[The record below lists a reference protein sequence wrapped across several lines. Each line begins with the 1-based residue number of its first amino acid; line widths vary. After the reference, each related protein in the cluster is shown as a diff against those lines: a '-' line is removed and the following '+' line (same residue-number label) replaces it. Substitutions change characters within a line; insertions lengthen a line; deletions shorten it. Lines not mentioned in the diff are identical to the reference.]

1 MENKERDTWDDLFR
15 SKLQD
20 FEADTLPEDWKAIAD
35 RLPGKRIVPFRRTV
49 RYWVAAAVAALL
61 MVTGSI
67 YMYERPA
74 PVEMLTDSATP
85 EIERPD
91 ARKALPAQEAV
102 TVVEPLPAGRSVLA
116 ATVPS
121 SGRKNKTIETVLQG
135 MQTEEF
141 QSETP
146 AEADSKETVAMAAE
160 RETQVVT
167 RSMQK
172 EERKA
177 NGVVGTASEDVKKK
191 KNNTRKWSFGMGGG
205 SVSAGSDNALN
216 TYAFKNTTNQD
227 LELLSLNSPYFDRQ
241 AAKTEIHH
249 KTPVTVGISVSRSL
263 NNRFSLQSGV
273 TYTFLCSE
281 WETNGMYRNSTKQK
295 LHFIG
300 IPLSLSYRIAEWQ
313 KVQFYAAAGGMMEIN
328 VAGRLDTKR
337 YSEGKVFKHQREKT
351 RMDDLL
357 WSVNA
362 RVGASYPV
370 FRFLSLYAEAGIGY
384 YFDNHSPIETIR
396 SEKPFNVSLQ
406 AGFRFG
412 F

>member
-1 MENKERDTWDDLFR
+1 MENRERDTWDDLFR

-20 FEADTLPEDWKAIAD
+20 FEVDTLPEDWEAIAD
-35 RLPGKRIVPFRRTV
+35 RLADKRIVPFRRTV
-49 RYWVAAAVAALL
+49 RYWAAAVVALL

-67 YMYERPA
+67 HMYDRQGPVETLTDLETSKMERPA
-74 PVEMLTDSATP
+74 AV
-85 EIERPD
+85 
-91 ARKALPAQEAV
+91 KALPAEEAV
-102 TVVEPLPAGRSVLA
+102 TVVESLPAERHVLA
-116 ATVPS
+116 AMTRPP
-121 SGRKNKTIETVLQG
+121 GGKNKARKTVSHLL
-135 MQTEEF
+135 QTE
-141 QSETP
+141 
-146 AEADSKETVAMAAE
+146 DLRKETVTEADVKDME
-160 RETQVVT
+160 TVTSESETQVVT
-167 RSMQK
+167 RSLQK
-172 EERKA
+172 EEQKADEAIDATPEEGKKRK
-177 NGVVGTASEDVKKK
+177 NH
-191 KNNTRKWSFGMGGG
+191 TRKWSFGMGGG

-216 TYAFKNTTNQD
+216 TYAFKNTTHQD

-249 KTPVTVGISVSRSL
+249 KTPVTVGVSVSRYL
-263 NNRFSLQSGV
+263 NNRFSLQSGI

-313 KVQFYAAAGGMMEIN
+313 KIQFYAVAGGMMEIN

-362 RVGASYPV
+362 RVGAGYPV
-370 FRFLSLYAEAGIGY
+370 FRFLSLYAEAGVGY

>member
-1 MENKERDTWDDLFR
+1 MENRERDTWDDLFR

-20 FEADTLPEDWKAIAD
+20 FEVDTLPEDWEAIAD
-35 RLPGKRIVPFRRTV
+35 RLADKRIVPFRRTV
-49 RYWVAAAVAALL
+49 RYWAAAVVALL

-67 YMYERPA
+67 YMYDRQGPVETLTDLETSKMERPA
-74 PVEMLTDSATP
+74 AV
-85 EIERPD
+85 
-91 ARKALPAQEAV
+91 KALPAEEAV
-102 TVVEPLPAGRSVLA
+102 TVVESLPAERHVLA
-116 ATVPS
+116 ATTRPP
-121 SGRKNKTIETVLQG
+121 GGKNKARKTVSHLL
-135 MQTEEF
+135 QTE
-141 QSETP
+141 
-146 AEADSKETVAMAAE
+146 DLRKETVTEADVKDME
-160 RETQVVT
+160 TVTSESETQVVT
-167 RSMQK
+167 RSLQK
-172 EERKA
+172 EEQKADEAIDATPEEGKKRK
-177 NGVVGTASEDVKKK
+177 NH
-191 KNNTRKWSFGMGGG
+191 TRKWSFGMGGG

-216 TYAFKNTTNQD
+216 TYAFKNTTHQD

-249 KTPVTVGISVSRSL
+249 KTPVTVGVSVSRYL
-263 NNRFSLQSGV
+263 NNRFSLQSGI

-313 KVQFYAAAGGMMEIN
+313 KIQFYAVAGGMMEIN

-362 RVGASYPV
+362 RVGAGYPV
-370 FRFLSLYAEAGIGY
+370 FRFLSLYAEAGVGY

>member
-1 MENKERDTWDDLFR
+1 MENRERDTWDDLFR

-20 FEADTLPEDWKAIAD
+20 FEVDTLPEDWEAIAD
-35 RLPGKRIVPFRRTV
+35 RLADKRIVPFRRTV
-49 RYWVAAAVAALL
+49 RYWAAAVVALL
-61 MVTGSI
+61 MMTGSI
-67 YMYERPA
+67 YMYDRQGPVETLTDLETSKMERPA
-74 PVEMLTDSATP
+74 AV
-85 EIERPD
+85 
-91 ARKALPAQEAV
+91 KALPAEEAV
-102 TVVEPLPAGRSVLA
+102 TVVESLPAERHVLA
-116 ATVPS
+116 ATTRPP
-121 SGRKNKTIETVLQG
+121 GGKNKARKTVSHLL
-135 MQTEEF
+135 QTE
-141 QSETP
+141 
-146 AEADSKETVAMAAE
+146 DLRKETVTEADVKDME
-160 RETQVVT
+160 TVTSESETQVVT
-167 RSMQK
+167 RSLQK
-172 EERKA
+172 EEQKADEAIDATPEEGKKRK
-177 NGVVGTASEDVKKK
+177 NH
-191 KNNTRKWSFGMGGG
+191 TRKWSFGMGGG

-216 TYAFKNTTNQD
+216 TYAFKNTTHQD

-249 KTPVTVGISVSRSL
+249 KTPVTVGVSVSRYL
-263 NNRFSLQSGV
+263 NNRFSLQSGI

-313 KVQFYAAAGGMMEIN
+313 KIQFYAVAGGMMEIN

-362 RVGASYPV
+362 RVGAGYPV
-370 FRFLSLYAEAGIGY
+370 FRFLSLYAEAGVGY

>member
-1 MENKERDTWDDLFR
+1 MENRERDTWDDLFR

-20 FEADTLPEDWKAIAD
+20 FEVDTLPEDWEAIAD
-35 RLPGKRIVPFRRTV
+35 RLADKRIVPFRRTV
-49 RYWVAAAVAALL
+49 RYWAAAVVALL
-61 MVTGSI
+61 MMTGSI
-67 YMYERPA
+67 YMYDRQGPVETLTDLETSKMERPA
-74 PVEMLTDSATP
+74 AV
-85 EIERPD
+85 
-91 ARKALPAQEAV
+91 KALPAEEAV
-102 TVVEPLPAGRSVLA
+102 TVVKSLPAERHVLA
-116 ATVPS
+116 ATTRPP
-121 SGRKNKTIETVLQG
+121 GGKNKARKTVSHLL
-135 MQTEEF
+135 QTE
-141 QSETP
+141 
-146 AEADSKETVAMAAE
+146 DLRKETVTEADVKDME
-160 RETQVVT
+160 TVTSESETQVVT
-167 RSMQK
+167 RSLQK
-172 EERKA
+172 EEQKADEAIDATPEEGKKRK
-177 NGVVGTASEDVKKK
+177 NH
-191 KNNTRKWSFGMGGG
+191 TRKWSFGMGGG

-216 TYAFKNTTNQD
+216 TYAFKNTTHQD

-249 KTPVTVGISVSRSL
+249 KTPVTVGVSVSRYL
-263 NNRFSLQSGV
+263 NNRFSLQSGI

-313 KVQFYAAAGGMMEIN
+313 KIQFYAVAGGMMEIN

-362 RVGASYPV
+362 RVGAGYPV
-370 FRFLSLYAEAGIGY
+370 FRFLSLYAEAGVGY